1 MESIPINGNGS
12 YPEGT
17 PLSALNEFYAA
28 FNHRD
33 LQRMSGVWLQTNEAS
48 MDNPL
53 GGIARSWNEIGALY
67 AKLFHSDARIH
78 VEFFD
83 YTLHEH
89 GDIFLA
95 VGRER
100 GEFAR
105 HGIAF
110 PLAIRT
116 SRIFARV
123 NGRWQQL
130 HHHGSFDDPKALA
143 RYQEAVTGK
152 AA

>member
-17 PLSALNEFYAA
+17 PLRALNEFYAA

-33 LQRMSGVWLQTNEAS
+33 LQRMSDVWLQTDEAS

-53 GGIARSWNEIGALY
+53 GGIARSWKEISALY
-67 AKLFHSDARIH
+67 AKLFHSDAQIH
-78 VEFFD
+78 VEFLD
-83 YTLHEH
+83 YTLHEY
-89 GDIFLA
+89 GDIFFV

-105 HGIAF
+105 HGSVL

-143 RYQEAVTGK
+143 QYQEAVIGK

>member
-17 PLSALNEFYAA
+17 PLRALNEFYAA

-33 LQRMSGVWLQTNEAS
+33 LQRMSDVWLQTDEAS

-53 GGIARSWNEIGALY
+53 SGIARSWKEISALY
-67 AKLFHSDARIH
+67 AKLFHSDAQIH

-83 YTLHEH
+83 YTLHEY

-100 GEFAR
+100 GDFAR
-105 HGIAF
+105 HGTVLS
-110 PLAIRT
+110 LAIRT

-143 RYQEAVTGK
+143 QYQEAVIGK

>member
-17 PLSALNEFYAA
+17 PLRALNEFYAA

-33 LQRMSGVWLQTNEAS
+33 LQRMSDVWLQTDEAS

-53 GGIARSWNEIGALY
+53 SGIARSWKEISALY
-67 AKLFHSDARIH
+67 AKLFHSDAQIH

-83 YTLHEH
+83 YTLHEY

-100 GEFAR
+100 GDFAR
-105 HGIAF
+105 HGTVLS
-110 PLAIRT
+110 LAIRT

-130 HHHGSFDDPKALA
+130 HHHGSFDDPKALSQ
-143 RYQEAVTGK
+143 YQEAVTGR

>member
-17 PLSALNEFYAA
+17 PLRALNEFYAA

-33 LQRMSGVWLQTNEAS
+33 LQRMSDVWLQTDEAS

-53 GGIARSWNEIGALY
+53 SGIARSWKEISALY
-67 AKLFHSDARIH
+67 AKLFHSDAQIH

-83 YTLHEH
+83 YTLHEY
-89 GDIFLA
+89 GDIFFV

-105 HGIAF
+105 HGSVL

-130 HHHGSFDDPKALA
+130 HHHGSFDDPKALSQ
-143 RYQEAVTGK
+143 YQEAVTGR